1 MTILRD
7 LRRPGTRHAPA
18 VLLGEAIERLRVRAM
33 LMTRSTDQA
42 SRSLANV
49 DALVEKADPHWLA
62 EDRVPIEPVWAAKSL
77 LSGKIRGISDAI

>member
-1 MTILRD
+1 
-7 LRRPGTRHAPA
+7 
-18 VLLGEAIERLRVRAM
+18 M

-77 LSGKIRGISDAI
+77 LSGKITGMSNAIDEIHTAPKAISALPQ